1 MAKRAIA
8 PAERSLAGR
17 FWVELLEAVRDP
29 ALAPQLQAAGDGAL
43 LGPWTGLLTAAVV
56 HACGGLEW
64 TCAARSEGSRPLP
77 VGRDEYL
84 GIDVLAFGLGRGWRA
99 PLAAFELENSARDKV
114 VAYALWKAC
123 TVRASLSALFCYRR
137 HQEQVGSM
145 VTMLQQDVLML
156 LRPAAEVL
164 VVVGTRSAAG
174 TFPDGYFRPFTWDAE
189 LGRLR
194 AGAGTGRSTSA
205 REGA

>member
-8 PAERSLAGR
+8 PAERPLARR
-17 FWVELLEAVRDP
+17 FWVELRDAVRDP
-29 ALAPQLQAAGDGAL
+29 ALAPQLQAGADGAL

-56 HACGGLEW
+56 QACGGLGWE
-64 TCAARSEGSRPLP
+64 CAARSEGSRPLP
-77 VGRDEYL
+77 VPRDEYL
-84 GIDVLAFGLGRGWRA
+84 GIDVLAFGPGRGWRS
-99 PLAAFELENSARDKV
+99 PLAAFELENSARDRV

-123 TVRASLSALFCYRR
+123 TVRVGLSALFCYR
-137 HQEQVGSM
+137 HHPEQVGSM
-145 VTMLQQDVLML
+145 ITMLYEDVLRP
-156 LRPAAEVL
+156 LRPVAEVL

-194 AGAGTGRSTSA
+194 AGAGTKRSTSA
-205 REGA
+205 RERA